1 MTFWTSSFV
10 DQVRYTKMEGV
21 LQSLSDWDDGKGA
34 KIKTPIKSLGC
45 LANIF
50 SAIFPLE
57 ITHYLPQK
65 ATMVALLEG
74 VGHAMPSGWSIQNF
88 VVFRRKKLPLS
99 LGRAT
104 GIPPLP
110 PPKKKTI

>member
-1 MTFWTSSFV
+1 M

-21 LQSLSDWDDGKGA
+21 L
-34 KIKTPIKSLGC
+34 
-45 LANIF
+45 
-50 SAIFPLE
+50 PLE

-88 VVFRRKKLPLS
+88 VVFRRKKLPLP
-99 LGRAT
+99 LGRAS
-104 GIPPLP
+104 GIPPP
-110 PPKKKTI
+110 PLKKKNYLGLCTWH

>member
-1 MTFWTSSFV
+1 M

-21 LQSLSDWDDGKGA
+21 LQSLSDWDDGQGA

-57 ITHYLPQK
+57 IIHYLPQK
-65 ATMVALLEG
+65 ATMVALLEE

-104 GIPPLP
+104 CIPP
-110 PPKKKTI
+110 PPKKKKKTI

>member
-1 MTFWTSSFV
+1 
-10 DQVRYTKMEGV
+10 MEGV

-99 LGRAT
+99 SPPSPPQKKLFRALYLALISWT
-104 GIPPLP
+104 
-110 PPKKKTI
+110 

>member
-1 MTFWTSSFV
+1 M

-21 LQSLSDWDDGKGA
+21 L
-34 KIKTPIKSLGC
+34 
-45 LANIF
+45 
-50 SAIFPLE
+50 PLE

-88 VVFRRKKLPLS
+88 VVFRRKKLPLP

-104 GIPPLP
+104 GIPPPL
-110 PPKKKTI
+110 KKKKYIYIYLGLCTWH